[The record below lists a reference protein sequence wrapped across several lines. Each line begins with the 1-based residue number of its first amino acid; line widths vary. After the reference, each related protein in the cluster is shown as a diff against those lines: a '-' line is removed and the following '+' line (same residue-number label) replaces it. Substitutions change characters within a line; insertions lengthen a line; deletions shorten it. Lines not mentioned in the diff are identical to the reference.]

1 MRKNSLIAAAVF
13 ATSALGFSVAA
24 QAALVNCP
32 ASFTTDPTA
41 KVEDSTGTNTAAS
54 ACQYITPADNSN
66 VASIS
71 NINAASFFGF
81 SDWTVNG
88 GNLQVGP
95 GGTTGTWAISNADF
109 ANNDYIIVF
118 KDGADTN
125 LTAFLF
131 NELYSSGVWST
142 PFTDPPFNLNGAS
155 TSHDVSHYTIA
166 QRTTGSQV
174 PEPMSLA
181 LMGIG
186 LTGLGA
192 LGRRRRNAQ

>member
-1 MRKNSLIAAAVF
+1 MRKKNLIAAAVF
-13 ATSALGFSVAA
+13 ATSALGFSAAA

-32 ASFTTDPTA
+32 ASFTTNPTA
-41 KVEDSTGTNTAAS
+41 KVEDTTGTNTAAS
-54 ACQYITPADNSN
+54 ACQYLTPADSSN
-66 VASIS
+66 VASIA
-71 NINAASFFGF
+71 NINSAGFFGF
-81 SDWTVNG
+81 SDWTANN

-95 GGTTGTWAISNADF
+95 GGAAGSWTISNPDF

-131 NELYSSGVWST
+131 NELYSSGVWAT
-142 PFTDPPFNLNGAS
+142 PFTDPPFDLPGAS

-166 QRTTGSQV
+166 QRATGSQV
-174 PEPMSLA
+174 PEPISLA

-192 LGRRRRNAQ
+192 IGRRRRNAQ